1 MNKLKALAV
10 TALAAA
16 TVGVGALA
24 AAPSASAMRN
34 CTYYENKSIAYD
46 DTATI
51 LFSLGDYSLG
61 NKYRGMSAAYM
72 EMWKNCVTYL

>member
-34 CTYYENKSIAYD
+34 CTYYEDKSIAYD
-46 DTATI
+46 NTAII
-51 LFSLGDYSLG
+51 LFYLGNYTLG
-61 NKYRGMSAAYM
+61 NKYAGMSAAYM
-72 EMWKNCVTYL
+72 EMWKNCMGYL

>member
-1 MNKLKALAV
+1 
-10 TALAAA
+10 
-16 TVGVGALA
+16 
-24 AAPSASAMRN
+24 MRN

-46 DTATI
+46 NTAII
-51 LFSLGDYSLG
+51 LFSLGDYTLG